1 VRFIVKITKKL
12 AQFVYETQFK
22 DLPET
27 AVNKAKECFLDW
39 QGVALAGT
47 GDPASGIMMQYV
59 MAAGGNPEA
68 SVIGS
73 SIKTDMAN
81 AALANGVIGHAL
93 DFDDYHD
100 ETVIHASA
108 ACVPAILAVAEK
120 YCKSGQDFLTAMVLG
135 IDVCIRVGLGLGD
148 YHYQRGW
155 HTTGTAGTFGATA
168 GVAKLLGL
176 DVAQIIN
183 AFGICGT
190 QASGLRQVF
199 GTMCKPFHAGKVS
212 REGIPSAL
220 LTQMGF
226 TSSNVMIEGD
236 LGLLE
241 VLTENPNEA
250 IVLDKLNQEYYINHL
265 SIKPYPT

>member
-1 VRFIVKITKKL
+1 MELTRRL
-12 AQFVYETQFK
+12 AQFVCATRFE
-22 DLPET
+22 DLPEPV
-27 AVNKAKECFLDW
+27 VNKAKECFLDW

-47 GDPASGIMMQYV
+47 TDPGSKVMMHYV
-59 MAAGGNPEA
+59 MAVGGKPEA

-73 SIKTDMAN
+73 SLKTDIAN
-81 AALANGVIGHAL
+81 AALANGMIGHAL

-108 ACVPAILAVAEK
+108 ACVPAILALAEK
-120 YCKSGQDFLTAMVLG
+120 FNTSGREFITAMVLG
-135 IDVCIRVGLGLGD
+135 VDVCIRIGLALGD

-155 HTTGTAGTFGATA
+155 HTTATAGTFGATA
-168 GVAKLLGL
+168 GAAKLMGL
-176 DVAQIIN
+176 NADQLVT

-212 REGIPSAL
+212 MEGIMSASL
-220 LTQMGF
+220 ASMGF
-226 TSSNVMIEGD
+226 TASQNMLEGE
-236 LGLLE
+236 LGLLD
-241 VLTENPNEA
+241 VLTETPDQA
-250 IVLDKLNQEYYINHL
+250 IMLDQLGQKFHINRL